1 MASTVRS
8 LKSLLPTAVSVALL
22 TALTGCGGGSDG
34 HALPSAKTVG
44 DVQKFITRAG
54 LPCTALSNDPLGAP
68 GAPAEGFISP
78 TYHGYS
84 GADFKEETKADAAK
98 WSVKEGAAC
107 GKDNSDAG
115 GWVIYLTKDMKTF
128 QQAYRD
134 DVRKSVRS
142 SESDPTLRRGTYL
155 VGADFTVDPTA
166 SLQDNPLLQTDLRV
180 LNCYPDL
187 KVPSGYSVQPALVE
201 GCVLTDYVPE

>member
-1 MASTVRS
+1 MTSTVRS
-8 LKSLLPTAVSVALL
+8 LKTLLPAAVSAALL
-22 TALTGCGGGSDG
+22 TALTGCGGGTDA
-34 HALPSAKTVG
+34 HALPSAKSPK
-44 DVQKFITRAG
+44 DVQKFITEAG
-54 LPCTALSNDPLGAP
+54 LPCTDLSNDPLGAP

-78 TYHGYS
+78 TYHGYEPQNL
-84 GADFKEETKADAAK
+84 KEETKADAAK

-134 DVRKSVRS
+134 DVRKSVRDG
-142 SESDPTLRRGTYL
+142 ESDPTLRRGTYL

-166 SLQDNPLLQTDLRV
+166 SLQNNPLLQTDLRV

-187 KVPSGYSVQPALVE
+187 KVPSGYSVQPALID
-201 GCVLTDYVPE
+201 GCVLTNYVPE